1 LREDSLYKLYMG
13 QKVNPKGFR
22 LGITTTWRSRWF
34 GGKNC
39 AKNLKEDVLVRSF
52 IMKKWKQASI
62 SDVEIERS
70 ENDVKIIIL
79 TSRPGVLIGRGGS
92 GIEDISRAIKKEFFA
107 GKRTVIKID
116 IREVKDFE
124 SNSSIVAQQVAEQL
138 ERRVPFRRILKTTL
152 DQADKNK
159 IVKGIKVE
167 VSGRLGGAE
176 MSRKEWLS
184 KGTIPLQTL
193 RADIDFARATARTTY
208 GAIGVKVW
216 IYKGEVFEE
225 KVK

>member
-1 LREDSLYKLYMG
+1 MG

-34 GGKNC
+34 GGKDI
-39 AKNLKEDVLVRSF
+39 AKNLQGDVKMRNF

-62 SDVEIERS
+62 ADVEIERS
-70 ENDVKIIIL
+70 ENDIKLIIL

-92 GIEDISRAIKKEFFA
+92 GIEDISRAVKKEFFM
-107 GKRTVIKID
+107 GRRMVIKID
-116 IREVKDFE
+116 IKEVKDFE
-124 SNSSIVAQQVAEQL
+124 ANASIMAQQVAEQL
-138 ERRVPFRRILKTTL
+138 EKRVPFRRALKTTL
-152 DQADKNK
+152 DQTDKNSA
-159 IVKGIKVE
+159 VKGIKVE

-225 KVK
+225 KNNK

>member
-1 LREDSLYKLYMG
+1 MEIYIIMG

-22 LGITTTWRSRWF
+22 IGITTTWRSRWF
-34 GGKNC
+34 GGKN
-39 AKNLKEDVLVRSF
+39 AARNLREDVSVRNF

-70 ENDVKIIIL
+70 ENDIKIIIL

-92 GIEDISRAIKKEFFA
+92 GIEDISRAVKKEFFTGSRIA
-107 GKRTVIKID
+107 IKID
-116 IREVKDFE
+116 IKEVKDFE
-124 SNSSIVAQQVAEQL
+124 ANASIVAQQVAEQL
-138 ERRVPFRRILKTTL
+138 EKRVPFRRVLKTTL
-152 DQADKNK
+152 DQTDKNK
-159 IVKGIKVE
+159 MVKGIKIE

-193 RADIDFARATARTTY
+193 RADIDFSRATARTTY

-216 IYKGEVFEE
+216 IYKGEVFND
-225 KVK
+225 KIS

>member
-1 LREDSLYKLYMG
+1 MG

-34 GGKNC
+34 GGKDA
-39 AKNLKEDVLVRSF
+39 AKNLKEDVKVRRF

-70 ENDVKIIIL
+70 ENDIKIIIL

-92 GIEDISRAIKKEFFA
+92 GIEDISRAIKKEFFT
-107 GKRTVIKID
+107 GSRITIKID
-116 IREVKDFE
+116 IKEIKDFE
-124 SNSSIVAQQVAEQL
+124 ANASIVAQQVAEQL
-138 ERRVPFRRILKTTL
+138 EKRVPFRRILKTTL
-152 DQADKNK
+152 EQSDKSK
-159 IVKGIKVE
+159 LVKGIKVE

-193 RADIDFARATARTTY
+193 RADIDFSKATARTTY

>member
-1 LREDSLYKLYMG
+1 MG
-13 QKVNPKGFR
+13 QKVNPRGFR
-22 LGITTTWRSRWF
+22 IGITTTWRSRWF
-34 GGKNC
+34 GGKDV
-39 AKNLKEDVLVRSF
+39 AKNLRQDVSVRNF
-52 IMKKWKQASI
+52 IMKKWKQASVA
-62 SDVEIERS
+62 DVEIERS
-70 ENDVKIIIL
+70 ASDIKIIIL

-92 GIEDISRAIKKEFFA
+92 GIEDISRAVKKEFFRGTKTA
-107 GKRTVIKID
+107 IKID
-116 IREVKDFE
+116 IKEVKDFE
-124 SNSSIVAQQVAEQL
+124 ANASIVAQQVAEQL
-138 ERRVPFRRILKTTL
+138 EKRVAFRRVLKTTL
-152 DQADKNK
+152 DQTDKNK
-159 IVKGIKVE
+159 AVKGIKVE

-193 RADIDFARATARTTY
+193 RADIDFSRATARTTY

>member
-1 LREDSLYKLYMG
+1 MEIHIIMG

-34 GGKNC
+34 GGKDA
-39 AKNLKEDVLVRSF
+39 AKNLKEDVKVRRF

-70 ENDVKIIIL
+70 ENDIKIIIL

-92 GIEDISRAIKKEFFA
+92 GIEDISRAIKKEFFT
-107 GKRTVIKID
+107 GSRITIKID
-116 IREVKDFE
+116 IKEIKDFE
-124 SNSSIVAQQVAEQL
+124 ANASIVAQQVAEQL
-138 ERRVPFRRILKTTL
+138 EKRVPFRRILKTTL
-152 DQADKNK
+152 EQSDKSK
-159 IVKGIKVE
+159 LVKGIKVE

-193 RADIDFARATARTTY
+193 RADIDFSKATARTTY

>member
-1 LREDSLYKLYMG
+1 MG

-34 GGKNC
+34 GGKDI
-39 AKNLKEDVLVRSF
+39 AKNLRLDVTIRSF

-70 ENDVKIIIL
+70 AGDIKIIIL

-92 GIEDISRAIKKEFFA
+92 GIEDISRAVKKEFFR
-107 GKRTVIKID
+107 GTKTVLKID
-116 IREVKDFE
+116 IKEVKDFE
-124 SNSSIVAQQVAEQL
+124 ANASIVAQQVAEQL
-138 ERRVPFRRILKTTL
+138 EKRVAFRRVLKTTL
-152 DQADKNK
+152 DQTDKNK
-159 IVKGIKVE
+159 MVKGIKVE

-193 RADIDFARATARTTY
+193 RADIDFSKATARTTY

-216 IYKGEVFEE
+216 IYKGEVFE
-225 KVK
+225 

>member
-1 LREDSLYKLYMG
+1 MG

>member
-1 LREDSLYKLYMG
+1 MG

-22 LGITTTWRSRWF
+22 IGITTTWRSRWF

-39 AKNLKEDVLVRSF
+39 AANLREDVRIRSF

-62 SDVEIERS
+62 SDVELERS
-70 ENDVKIIIL
+70 ENDIKIIIL

-92 GIEDISRAIKKEFFA
+92 GIEDINKAIKKNFFS
-107 GKRTVIKID
+107 GKRTAIKID
-116 IREVKDFE
+116 VKEVKDFE
-124 SNSSIVAQQVAEQL
+124 SNASIVAQQVAEQL
-138 ERRVPFRRILKTTL
+138 EKRMPFRRVLKTTL
-152 DQADKNK
+152 EQAEKNK

-193 RADIDFARATARTTY
+193 RADIDFSKATATTTY
-208 GAIGVKVW
+208 GSIGVKVW
-216 IYKGEVFEE
+216 IYKGEIFEE
-225 KVK
+225 KNN

>member
-1 LREDSLYKLYMG
+1 MG

-22 LGITTTWRSRWF
+22 LGITTMWRSRWF
-34 GGKNC
+34 GGKDM
-39 AKNLKEDVLVRSF
+39 AKNLRLDVTLRSF

-62 SDVEIERS
+62 ADVEIERS
-70 ENDVKIIIL
+70 AGDIKIIVL

-92 GIEDISRAIKKEFFA
+92 GIEDMSRAVKKEFFR
-107 GKRTVIKID
+107 GTKTVLKID
-116 IREVKDFE
+116 IKEVKDFE
-124 SNSSIVAQQVAEQL
+124 ANASIVAQQVAEQL
-138 ERRVPFRRILKTTL
+138 EKRVAFRRVLKTTL
-152 DQADKNK
+152 DQTDKNK
-159 IVKGIKVE
+159 LIKGIKVE

-193 RADIDFARATARTTY
+193 RADIDISRATARTTY

-216 IYKGEVFEE
+216 IYKGEVFQE

>member
-1 LREDSLYKLYMG
+1 MG

-22 LGITTTWRSRWF
+22 IGITTTWRSRWF
-34 GGKNC
+34 GGKN
-39 AKNLKEDVLVRSF
+39 AARNLKEDIGVRTF

-62 SDVEIERS
+62 ADVEIERS
-70 ENDVKIIIL
+70 ENDIKIIIL

-92 GIEDISRAIKKEFFA
+92 GIEDISRSVKKEFFT
-107 GKRTVIKID
+107 GKRVGIKID
-116 IREVKDFE
+116 IKEVKDFE
-124 SNSSIVAQQVAEQL
+124 ANASIMAQQVAEQL
-138 ERRVPFRRILKTTL
+138 EKRVPFRRVLKTTL
-152 DQADKNK
+152 EQTEKNK
-159 IVKGIKVE
+159 MIKGIKVE

-193 RADIDFARATARTTY
+193 RADIDFSRATARTTY

-216 IYKGEVFEE
+216 IYKGDVFE
-225 KVK
+225 VKTDK